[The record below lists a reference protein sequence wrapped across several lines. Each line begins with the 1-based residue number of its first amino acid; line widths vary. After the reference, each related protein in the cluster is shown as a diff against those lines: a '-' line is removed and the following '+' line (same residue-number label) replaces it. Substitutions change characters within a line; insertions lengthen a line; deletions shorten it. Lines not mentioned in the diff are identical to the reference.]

1 MLKKISLPKKP
12 LLIILILLL
21 SLDTSV
27 SAAKATNPKT
37 PRLIPVGKNIIF
49 EAEDAQ
55 RDESRTMVVEQS
67 SFRSK
72 KGVSLKEKV
81 KQNTDLKSDAS
92 PDLIFNVRSEVPGLY
107 VLQTHAATNA
117 QGTARMKKA
126 SRKEE
131 SLFLKIQIDRQRPTR
146 RVVFVPWRQ
155 PESCYQNLGK
165 FELNGKEQQIKVWLP
180 EGVIL
185 ERLAI
190 FPHRSPKVPK
200 AAQNYQPSIIP
211 PATHPRIFVT
221 QKSLPQV
228 RRNLELGENKPVWEA
243 LKKRALKPFPFNP
256 TPGVEISYNGELE
269 TAAREKAFY
278 YLMTGDEAIGKEAI
292 SLIQRYIQL
301 VEFGNLLDITR
312 EVGRAIYS
320 ASLVYDWCYAIM
332 NQGQREEIRKG
343 LMRLAI
349 DMECGWPPF
358 RQYIV
363 TGHGG
368 EAQINRDLL
377 SMGIAIYDEDPLP
390 YRYCAYRILEVL
402 IPMRAMQ
409 YDSPRHN
416 QGTGYGS
423 YRFKWEMH
431 AAWILRRLAGRE
443 VFAPNIKNVHNFWL
457 HMRTP
462 GGSMFLDGDG
472 APFGAY
478 WKYETLALL
487 CSSYAADPV
496 LKGEW
501 LRQDGQN
508 EDPLLVLLLN
518 DPNLRAESSL
528 ESLPTT
534 IDFGPMLGGMNAR
547 TGWDIGPGSSEAAVA
562 IRGGGYHFYY
572 HQHDEAGSFQLFYR
586 GMQVADLGQYRF
598 YGTPYDMNFNKRAVA
613 HSMMLIRDPNV
624 EGVQAKDGGTRIPR
638 SIPRTPKNIQ
648 KDPQY
653 NYGTVLA
660 CSFGPS
666 QHRPTYNYF
675 SVDIAKAYGDHVEK
689 FTRSFCFL
697 NLNNPKRPA
706 ALIVLDHLTTAN
718 PDAEKIWQIN
728 TFTRPELSE
737 TGAILVNSTRI
748 VKGIPSLIHPAPSSD
763 KSVGNGEETLLGRVY
778 LTMLQPAPE
787 NLSVELLTGTDSIKV
802 FGTQYDSPPGKKL
815 GHEQSRLMY
824 RPKNPEKSNSFLAV
838 MQVVDGDTPP
848 LPVRKISAK
857 GMQGII
863 LDKRV
868 IAMSDSTEPVGQG
881 FTMNL
886 PEGKTY
892 HILLAGLKPGTW
904 SISGPKTL
912 SAKVLPKKQTLFFQG
927 EGGSYKIHPTPH

>member
-1 MLKKISLPKKP
+1 MFKIISLPNTS
-12 LLIILILLL
+12 LFIILSLLL
-21 SLDTSV
+21 SLNTSV
-27 SAAKATNPKT
+27 SAEKATNSKT
-37 PRLIPVGKNIIF
+37 PRLIPAGKNIIF
-49 EAEDAQ
+49 EAEQAQ

-81 KQNTDLKSDAS
+81 ERNTNLKLNAA
-92 PDLIFNVRSEVPGLY
+92 PDLIFNIKSEVRGLF

-117 QGTARMKKA
+117 HGTALMKKVR
-126 SRKEE
+126 RKQE
-131 SLFLKIQIDRQRPTR
+131 SMYLKIQIDEQRPTR
-146 RVVFVPWRQ
+146 RVVFVPWRK
-155 PESCYQNLGK
+155 PESCYENLGK
-165 FELNGKEQQIKVWLP
+165 FTLNGKEQQIKVWLP

-190 FPHRSPKVPK
+190 FPYRSPKVPE
-200 AAQNYQPSIIP
+200 AAKNYQPSIVP
-211 PATHPRIFVT
+211 PKTHPRILVT

-228 RRNLELGENKPVWEA
+228 RRNLELAENKTVWEA
-243 LKKRALKPFPFNP
+243 MKKRALKPFPFNP
-256 TPGVEISYNGELE
+256 TPGVEISYDGELE

-278 YLMTGDEAIGKEAI
+278 YLMSGDEAIGKEAI
-292 SLIQRYIQL
+292 SLMQRYIQL

-320 ASLVYDWCYAIM
+320 ASMVYDWCYAIM
-332 NQGQREEIRKG
+332 NQEQREEIRKG

-358 RQYIV
+358 KQYIV
-363 TGHGG
+363 TGHGS
-368 EAQINRDLL
+368 ESQINRDLL
-377 SMGIAIYDEDPLP
+377 SMGIAIYDEDPKP
-390 YRYCAYRILEVL
+390 YRYCAYRILEGL

-416 QGTGYGS
+416 QGTGYGF

-478 WKYETLALL
+478 WKYDTMALL

-501 LRQDGQN
+501 MRQNGQD

-547 TGWDIGPGSSEAAVA
+547 TGWDIGPGSSEVAVA
-562 IRGGGYHFYY
+562 IRGGGYHFFY

-613 HSMMLIRDPNV
+613 HSMMLIRDPKV
-624 EGVQAKDGGTRIPR
+624 KGIQAQDGGTRILR
-638 SIPRTPKNIQ
+638 SIPRTPKDIQ
-648 KDPQY
+648 NDPQY

-689 FTRSFCFL
+689 YTRNFCFL
-697 NLNNPKRPA
+697 TLNNPKRPA
-706 ALIVLDHLTTAN
+706 ALIVQDHLTTAN

-728 TFTRPELSE
+728 TFTRPELTE
-737 TGAILVNSTRI
+737 TGAILGNSTRI
-748 VKGIPSLIHPAPSSD
+748 KKGKPRLFHPAPSPD
-763 KSVGNGEETLLGRVY
+763 QPLGDGKETLFGRVH
-778 LTMLQPAPE
+778 LTMLHPAPE
-787 NLSVELLTGTDSIKV
+787 NRNVELLSGTDSINV
-802 FGTQYDSPPGKKL
+802 FGTQYESPPGKKL
-815 GHEQSRLMY
+815 GNKQSRLMV

-838 MQVVDGDTPP
+838 MQVVDGDTSP

-863 LDKRV
+863 LDNRV
-868 IAMSDSTEPVGQG
+868 VLMSDTTKSVDQE
-881 FTMNL
+881 FTLDL
-886 PEGKTY
+886 PTGKTY
-892 HILLAGLKPGTW
+892 DILLAGLKPGTW
-904 SISGPKTL
+904 SVSGPKTFGI
-912 SAKVLPKKQTLFFQG
+912 KVLPKKQTLFFQG
-927 EGGSYKIHPTPH
+927 KGGSYKIHPMPH